1 MRNKLL
7 FYNDRECYLKDFY
20 KETLLTLKPYD
31 LRYLSNEIKLSQ
43 HEFSKRKNSFDTNI
57 NYNKYFNILALK
69 NYYKYVISTNYKNDN
84 ILFFIHQDKIV
95 LAKENLKII
104 VVFHLFKNIIGNRF
118 AHLDDSI
125 FYYGDDYNI
134 YYDDYKGYLYLK
146 NDKMFSKTK
155 IFSNN
160 SKLRTI
166 YNITEI
172 ENKEYNLVKYKKTN
186 EETVFFGDKDYYIN
200 GFNNIIPEGTQM
212 KLYTHLPFVVY
223 ETPDYT
229 AFFSR

>member
-1 MRNKLL
+1 
-7 FYNDRECYLKDFY
+7 
-20 KETLLTLKPYD
+20 
-31 LRYLSNEIKLSQ
+31 
-43 HEFSKRKNSFDTNI
+43 
-57 NYNKYFNILALK
+57 
-69 NYYKYVISTNYKNDN
+69 
-84 ILFFIHQDKIV
+84 
-95 LAKENLKII
+95 
-104 VVFHLFKNIIGNRF
+104 
-118 AHLDDSI
+118 
-125 FYYGDDYNI
+125 
-134 YYDDYKGYLYLK
+134 
-146 NDKMFSKTK
+146 MFSKTK

-172 ENKEYNLVKYKKTN
+172 EDKEYKLVKYMKTN